1 VVITVLQRWSPKE
14 VMTNQ
19 IISIERYFIK
29 LTLDKYEGLASVT
42 QAYYDRIYN
51 AMRIFTVNVPCPLE

>member
-1 VVITVLQRWSPKE
+1 
-14 VMTNQ
+14 MTNQ

-29 LTLDKYEGLASVT
+29 LTLDDNEGLACVT

-51 AMRIFTVNVPCPLE
+51 AMIIFTVNVPPPLE